1 MFSIGCIYEPFRELL
16 LDGVSVGGSSAVVSQ
31 KFKCIKTS
39 ELVVLLVLRV
49 VKATRITFKR
59 QGSIYDRLVG
69 QSIGGCV
76 NNCGNWK
83 LALNAEPPWLC

>member
-1 MFSIGCIYEPFRELL
+1 MFNIGCIYEPFRELL
-16 LDGVSVGGSSAVVSQ
+16 LDGVSVGGSSAGFIR
-31 KFKCIKTS
+31 FKCIQTS
-39 ELVVLLVLRV
+39 ESVVSLVLRV